1 MSLVGVLVMVLVLGA
16 LGAAAVLG
24 VSQMTGSKDDEDTRT
39 RTAIDAAGVRAC
51 QASADAARA
60 ASTVYFANGGGTY
73 PTTWSDLTGSASP
86 VFSLPSNAVINRANP
101 KELDSTDGWKLIIS
115 NGGAHP
121 AQFTCSSS

>member
-1 MSLVGVLVMVLVLGA
+1 MSLVGVLAIVLILGA

-24 VSQMTGSKDDEDTRT
+24 VSSMSGSSDNENTRS
-39 RTAIDAAGVRAC
+39 RTAIDASVVRAC
-51 QASADAARA
+51 QVSADAARTA
-60 ASTVYFANGGGTY
+60 ATLYFTQSGGKY
-73 PTTWSDLTGSASP
+73 PTTWTEFTAAPSP
-86 VFSLPSNAVINRANP
+86 AFSLPSNAVINRANP